1 LFPDGRF
8 RHALLALLI
17 VLAVAPAGAT
27 PEPLLVAVGE
37 VTDTSAV
44 AWVRGI
50 AAGEVSLEYAAAG
63 GPATRAALSVGSGS
77 DLTGKLR
84 LAGLTPSTRYTYRA
98 VNAGA
103 SGEGTF
109 TTAPPPDVAERVR
122 LVWGGDLGG
131 NGHCRRRGSVYRIF
145 HAMAASR
152 PQFFLFTGDTVY
164 ADHVCTV
171 PDAAP
176 GAEFA
181 ARTLDEFR
189 ARHRHERLDPAL
201 SAFLADTPVYAIW
214 DDHEVRN
221 DFAGPHEP
229 LMPVGRQAFLDYWP
243 ILPPDEEPGRLYRS
257 TRWGRLLEVFILDTR
272 QYRSANTEPDGP
284 GKTMLGPAQRRWL
297 TRRVAAS
304 DAVWKVVVS
313 TVPLS
318 VPTGRR
324 GRDSW
329 TNASVLGVP
338 DEAGTGFAVER
349 DAILRDLRERGVRNL
364 VVLAADVHHA
374 EVIRHHPAPG
384 FVVHEFIAGPL
395 SAFNGISR
403 PLDQGLRPLSL
414 FARGG
419 VYNFGE
425 LTVEPGALTVRII
438 DADARPLFS
447 RTIAP
452 E

>member
-1 LFPDGRF
+1 M
-8 RHALLALLI
+8 
-17 VLAVAPAGAT
+17 
-27 PEPLLVAVGE
+27 VAVGE

-44 AWVRGI
+44 VWIRGG
-50 AAGEVSLEYAAAG
+50 AAGRVRVEYAAAG
-63 GPATRAALSVGSGS
+63 GPPASAALSVGLAS
-77 DLTGKLR
+77 DLTGKIR
-84 LAGLTPSTRYTYRA
+84 LAGLTPATRYTYRA
-98 VNAGA
+98 VNGTAL
-103 SGEGTF
+103 GEGAF
-109 TTAPPPDVAERVR
+109 TTAAKPDVAEPVR

-131 NGHCRRRGSVYRIF
+131 NGHCRRQGGEYRIF
-145 HAMAASR
+145 RAMAARR
-152 PQFFLFTGDTVY
+152 PDFFLFVGDTVY
-164 ADHVCTV
+164 ADHVCRV
-171 PDAAP
+171 ADALP
-176 GAEFA
+176 GAGFVAE
-181 ARTLDEFR
+181 TLDQFR
-189 ARHRHERLDPAL
+189 ARHRHERGDPAL
-201 SAFLADTPVYAIW
+201 SALLAATAVYPIW

-229 LMPVGRQAFLDYWP
+229 LMSRGRQAFLDYWP

-284 GKTMLGPAQRRWL
+284 AKTMLGAAQRRWL
-297 TRRVAAS
+297 TERVAAS

-318 VPTGRR
+318 IPTGRR

-338 DEAGTGFAVER
+338 DEAGTGFAFER
-349 DAILRDLRERGVRNL
+349 DAILRDLHERGVRNL

-395 SAFNGISR
+395 SAFTGISR

-419 VYNFGE
+419 TYNFGE
-425 LTVEPGALTVRII
+425 LTVEPGALTVKII
-438 DADARPLFS
+438 DADARVLFS